1 MHSFDELIVNL
12 MRLPRVWVDSGIR
25 EAQLGDALG
34 HGGDGTRN
42 GTSSD
47 GLVGGSG
54 REALPAAVEA
64 ISGGI
69 GKKDLDTSVDR
80 YPREGAGQVEVRAPG
95 FPMLE
100 GLGVVAVSLL
110 RACSIG
116 NAESKAVPMVDVR
129 ALRGWSSFQG
139 RGCGYWELK

>member
-1 MHSFDELIVNL
+1 

-34 HGGDGTRN
+34 HCGDGTRN

-64 ISGGI
+64 IPGGI

-80 YPREGAGQVEVRAPG
+80 TPERV
-95 FPMLE
+95 
-100 GLGVVAVSLL
+100 
-110 RACSIG
+110 
-116 NAESKAVPMVDVR
+116 
-129 ALRGWSSFQG
+129 QG
-139 RGCGYWELK
+139 RTK

>member
-1 MHSFDELIVNL
+1 MHSFDKLIVNL

-34 HGGDGTRN
+34 HGGAGTRN
-42 GTSSD
+42 GTSLD

-64 ISGGI
+64 IPGSV
-69 GKKDLDTSVDR
+69 GKKDLDASVDR
-80 YPREGAGQVEVRAPG
+80 HPREGAGKVEVRAPS

-116 NAESKAVPMVDVR
+116 NAESKAVPMVDVS

>member
-64 ISGGI
+64 IPGGKARRTWTRVWI
-69 GKKDLDTSVDR
+69 GTPERV
-80 YPREGAGQVEVRAPG
+80 
-95 FPMLE
+95 
-100 GLGVVAVSLL
+100 
-110 RACSIG
+110 
-116 NAESKAVPMVDVR
+116 
-129 ALRGWSSFQG
+129 QG
-139 RGCGYWELK
+139 RSK

>member
-12 MRLPRVWVDSGIR
+12 MRLPRVRVDSGIR

-34 HGGDGTRN
+34 HGREGTRN

-64 ISGGI
+64 IPGGI

-80 YPREGAGQVEVRAPG
+80 YPREGAGQVKVRAPG
-95 FPMLE
+95 SQCWKALE
-100 GLGVVAVSLL
+100 LLQLVCSERAPSATL
-110 RACSIG
+110 RAR
-116 NAESKAVPMVDVR
+116 PYQ
-129 ALRGWSSFQG
+129 WSMSERSG
-139 RGCGYWELK
+139 VGAASRVEAADTGS